1 MGRITK
7 RKQALI
13 EDTKNEMRKK
23 ISFTKAITRITLC
36 EKELMQ
42 SCNDITSPK
51 VAALRTVMDS
61 NWKKIDKYLPNAAI
75 SRDEGGNIQVLVNRA
90 GAVIQKGSE
99 SLSIEHE
106 SPVIEVSR

>member
-23 ISFTKAITRITLC
+23 ISFTKAINRIAVC
-36 EKELMQ
+36 EKELMR

-51 VAALRTVMDS
+51 VAALKAVLDS
-61 NWKKIDKYLPNAAI
+61 NWRKIDKFLPNAAI
-75 SRDEGGNIQVLVNRA
+75 AKDEGGTVQVIVNRERVA
-90 GAVIQKGSE
+90 IQKGDE
-99 SLSIEHE
+99 KLTIEHE
-106 SPVIEVSR
+106 EAHKKQH